1 VVLVAGTG
9 SPQYP
14 LLKRKSGC
22 FGSPSAQKL
31 IETTAY
37 APKQTSW
44 PFQAIHFYV
53 ILIKNRSFTVIQI
66 SESAAQKIKN
76 LRQEEGRDT
85 SYFLRVEVKKGGCSG
100 LSYKMDFDNQIK
112 TSDKQFD
119 SFGEKV
125 VVDSQS
131 FLYLIG
137 MTLEYSGGLNGKGFV
152 FNNPNATK
160 SCGCGSSF
168 NV

>member
-1 VVLVAGTG
+1 M
-9 SPQYP
+9 
-14 LLKRKSGC
+14 
-22 FGSPSAQKL
+22 
-31 IETTAY
+31 
-37 APKQTSW
+37 
-44 PFQAIHFYV
+44 
-53 ILIKNRSFTVIQI
+53 IQI
-66 SESAAQKIKN
+66 SEGASHKLKT
-76 LRQEEGRDT
+76 LRTEEGRDA

-100 LSYKMDFDNQIK
+100 LSYKMEFDNSSRDGDK
-112 TSDKQFD
+112 TFEMN
-119 SFGEKV
+119 GEKI

-160 SCGCGSSF
+160 SCGCGASF